1 MRKKGVVFFLFYL
14 LAFGIIVSA
23 AQLGKL
29 KSKIADQ
36 ILRSKPVLTTSLKDA
51 TTEVPFLDDYNPS
64 KFYRLRRIPLKSGQ
78 IKYYSIPGSWTIT
91 LKSYCLNAGKYAPA
105 EGNGYLY
112 APVKGDWAGIIR
124 SVLQRSVAHPEIPQP
139 TVQSLIWGILAR
151 AKIADMPSSLKM
163 AAAKLL
169 TPKEIATVN
178 GGALGLIPQSLKEEA
193 FRGLPAAVREV
204 LEAEAALRDMLRRG
218 IETYEDLERV
228 AVRAGIAPPQEGDRE
243 IPPSRW
249 SYHPDGYF
257 VRYLPSGYT
266 QTTLQISIP
275 PICFFRFD
283 EQDRLI
289 SIKDWRGQ
297 SLEIQYDD
305 NIKPLI
311 DERYDQ
317 PIAYTFRSL
326 KLTQVKVKQQKL
338 TKEWSGRG
346 WTVVSL
352 PNKEERISIKN
363 QEYYARFDE
372 ALQWSY
378 SHQNQIENLIQQVP
392 QTPLREGI
400 SEMTTRLGCF
410 IYAAE
415 SFFEVNSKNNGNNGV
430 EKEAIKLLKEAW
442 QHLIRLAM
450 MEHKIA
456 SRRVERIAEP
466 YFMLLKGGPLLD
478 FGHGTPYLTLVSS
491 QEGRVGG
498 GIDLSGSS
506 AISGNQGEQPEGMG
520 GPADDWPVIDLSGE
534 EAGEEED
541 FPPIDIS
548 LSKEDEQTLKDFK
561 DPEYLNGYFIGNSLG
576 YVVGWHAGMEGMEYD
591 DSGYQGD
598 LYESLPDA
606 GKRGFEDGWKAGYN
620 EGYTQGEDFRAKMK
634 KPKGRK
640 SPLSG

>member
-1 MRKKGVVFFLFYL
+1 MRKKWLGLFLFYL
-14 LAFGIIVSA
+14 LALALIVSA

-36 ILRSKPVLTTSLKDA
+36 ILRSKPVLTTSLEDV

-64 KFYRLRRIPLKSGQ
+64 KFYRLRRMPLKSDS
-78 IKYYSIPGSWTIT
+78 IKYYPIPGSWTIT
-91 LKSYCLNAGKYAPA
+91 LKSYCLNAGKYAPR

-112 APVKGDWAGIIR
+112 APLKGEWADIIR

-151 AKIADMPSSLKM
+151 TKIADMSSSLKI

-178 GGALGLIPQSLKEEA
+178 GGALGLIPQALKEEA
-193 FRGLPAAVREV
+193 FRGLPAPVREV

-243 IPPSRW
+243 IPASRW

-266 QTTLQISIP
+266 RTILQISIP
-275 PICFFRFD
+275 RPYFLRLD

-297 SLEIQYDD
+297 SLDIQYDD
-305 NIKPLI
+305 NIMPLTQEK
-311 DERYDQ
+311 DGQ

-326 KLTQVKVKQQKL
+326 KLTQVKAKQQKL

-346 WTVVSL
+346 WTLISL
-352 PNKEERISIKN
+352 PDKGEKISRKN
-363 QEYYARFDE
+363 QEYYSSLDK
-372 ALQWSY
+372 ALQWGH
-378 SHQNQIENLIQQVP
+378 SHRNQVENLLQQVP

-400 SEMTTRLGCF
+400 SEMTAQLGCF
-410 IYAAE
+410 IYSAE
-415 SFFEVNSKNNGNNGV
+415 NFFEVNSKNDGDDGM

-450 MEHKIA
+450 MEYQIA
-456 SRRVERIAEP
+456 SRKTEMSAEP
-466 YFMLLKGGPLLD
+466 YLMLLKGGPFLG
-478 FGHGTPYLTLVSS
+478 FGHGTPYLTLVSG
-491 QEGRVGG
+491 QEGRVVG
-498 GIDLSGSS
+498 GIGLSGSS
-506 AISGNQGEQPEGMG
+506 AVSGNQGEQPEGMG
-520 GPADDWPVIDLSGE
+520 GPADDFPVIDLSGE
-534 EAGEEED
+534 EEASGEEED
-541 FPPIDIS
+541 FPVID
-548 LSKEDEQTLKDFK
+548 LSGGDEDDFNN
-561 DPEYLNGYFIGNSLG
+561 PEYLNAYFDAYACGYAIGSL
-576 YVVGWHAGMEGMEYD
+576 AAMEGMEYD
-591 DSGYQGD
+591 DSDY
-598 LYESLPDA
+598 
-606 GKRGFEDGWKAGYN
+606 
-620 EGYTQGEDFRAKMK
+620 
-634 KPKGRK
+634 
-640 SPLSG
+640 

>member
-1 MRKKGVVFFLFYL
+1 MRKKGAVFFLFYL

-64 KFYRLRRIPLKSGQ
+64 KFYRLRRIPLKSGEV
-78 IKYYSIPGSWTIT
+78 KYYSIPGCWTIK

-105 EGNGYLY
+105 GGNGYLY
-112 APVKGDWAGIIR
+112 APLKGDWAGIIR
-124 SVLQRSVAHPEIPQP
+124 SVLHRSVAHQEIPQP

-163 AAAKLL
+163 AAARLL

-178 GGALGLIPQSLKEEA
+178 GGALGLIPQALKEEA
-193 FRGLPAAVREV
+193 FRGLPAEVREV
-204 LEAEAALRDMLRRG
+204 LEAEATLRDMLRRG
-218 IETYEDLERV
+218 MENFEDLERV
-228 AVRAGIAPPQEGDRE
+228 AVRAGMAPRQEGDRE

-266 QTTLQISIP
+266 RITLQISTP
-275 PICFFRFD
+275 PACFFRLD
-283 EQDRLI
+283 EQGRLV

-305 NIKPLI
+305 NIKPLTE
-311 DERYDQ
+311 ERYNQ

-326 KLTQVKVKQQKL
+326 KLTQVKGKKQKL

-346 WTVVSL
+346 WTLSSL
-352 PNKEERISIKN
+352 LDKEERISRKN
-363 QEYYARFDE
+363 QEHYPGLNE
-372 ALQWSY
+372 ALDWANAHKIQVKNLL
-378 SHQNQIENLIQQVP
+378 HQAP
-392 QTPLREGI
+392 QTPLREDI
-400 SEMTTRLGCF
+400 SEMTARLGCF
-410 IYAAE
+410 IYSTE
-415 SFFEVNSKNNGNNGV
+415 NFFEVNSKNDGDEGM

-450 MEHKIA
+450 MEHQLA
-456 SRRVERIAEP
+456 SRRTERIAEP
-466 YFMLLKGGPLLD
+466 YFMILKGGPFLE
-478 FGHGTPYLTLVSS
+478 FGHFTPYLTLVSG
-491 QEGRVGG
+491 QEGGVGG

-506 AISGNQGEQPEGMG
+506 AVSGSQGEQPEGMG
-520 GPADDWPVIDLSGE
+520 GSADDFPVIDLSGE
-534 EAGEEED
+534 EEVSGEEED
-541 FPPIDIS
+541 FPVID
-548 LSKEDEQTLKDFK
+548 LSGGVEDDFNN
-561 DPEYLNGYFIGNSLG
+561 PEYLNAYFYAYSCALF
-576 YVVGWHAGMEGMEYD
+576 VGWMAAVEGMEYD

-606 GKRGFEDGWKAGYN
+606 AKRGFEDGWKAGYN
-620 EGYTQGEDFRAKMK
+620 EGYTQGEDFRTKMK
-634 KPKGRK
+634 KPKRRRP
-640 SPLSG
+640 PLSG